1 MEKRSSCNI
10 FLYEYNAT
18 VVYDRNRNTFINI
31 TNELLEIIRIEKYY
45 DMSRPIIFLSY
56 NLKKLLIK
64 QALINAHNN
73 PKYTFI
79 KMTTSELTFFATLYN
94 DKNLLR
100 VSLSCVSTNIPTTLN
115 FQKEDDLLKMLQN
128 DNMFSKIMHKQ

>member
-1 MEKRSSCNI
+1 
-10 FLYEYNAT
+10 
-18 VVYDRNRNTFINI
+18 
-31 TNELLEIIRIEKYY
+31 
-45 DMSRPIIFLSY
+45 
-56 NLKKLLIK
+56 
-64 QALINAHNN
+64 
-73 PKYTFI
+73 
-79 KMTTSELTFFATLYN
+79 MTTSELTFFATLYN